1 MSETAAPTLRSLFD
15 ACVDLTPDARAAFL
29 AAHCRDAGLRA
40 RVENLLRADQD
51 EQLPF
56 ARDAA
61 EAARAI
67 GVPDAGLVLPPGTR
81 IGPFEILSVLGEGGS
96 STVFRAQRDSA
107 GVRQPVALKIL
118 SRGVYS
124 SDSQRQ
130 FRRERQALAQ
140 LTHPGIARL
149 IEGGVTDAGVAYI
162 ALELVDGLAIT
173 AYARQWSI
181 GLRERLLLFVQVC
194 RAVEAAHRALIVH
207 RDLKPSN
214 VLVAAGGNVKLLDF
228 GIAKLLESE
237 DGEERTRLPMLTPAY
252 AAPEQHANGS
262 VTTATDVYAL
272 GVLLGEL
279 LTGQRLRSEQRASGA
294 VPDDAASGV
303 LPDTPAATRRALRGD
318 LDNILRKAIDA
329 APERRYASAGAL
341 AEDVE
346 RQLEGKPVA
355 AHPPSRW
362 YRTRKFIQRHRA
374 GVAMAAAF
382 LLAIVAALGAAVW
395 QAQVAT
401 QQARIARVH
410 AQRAEAIQA
419 FLADVFHANSA
430 NQRDPVKARQTTAR
444 ELLDLGAKSIDKELA
459 DAPEAK
465 LRLVQLFGGLYDDLY
480 LYDSAV
486 PLRRSEV
493 ELSRRLYGET
503 SRETAAA
510 LLDLA
515 GSVYPSSD
523 SAPFAA
529 TLDETGAILDRLGD
543 DTSALRGSLL
553 RKLAVLHQDTN
564 VPRAI
569 DYAQRSVDVF
579 EREQPPSPE
588 LAESLSNLGWL
599 LDHAGRSREAI
610 AVLQRA
616 VDLVVARNTPGGPDL
631 PRNLAYLSD
640 AQQHALDLAGAERN
654 ARAALQGIQAVN
666 GDEPAD
672 TPYFQMRLGK
682 LLWRTGRAKAGID
695 LLTEAKTLVAK
706 EGKSSDDPGQPMWVQ
721 FMRGQALAQGG
732 EPAEGLEEIRAAV
745 AACRKSEPDA
755 VFLAQ
760 FLEAQAAALIDL
772 SRYDDA
778 QTALDEAQK
787 IHATH
792 GEGASTDAVMT
803 HVLLQAHLALARGD
817 NAGAQ
822 ALVDGVPDTDA
833 LGWLGL
839 ERALLAADVEL
850 AQRHAAAAAQRA
862 AHVRQRIEQA
872 GLAHYLP
879 LQLAQADLIGGR
891 AERAQGHHETAQALL
906 HSALAL
912 RQGALLPGSPRIAEA
927 RAALQEAL

>member
-1 MSETAAPTLRSLFD
+1 MSEAATPTLRNLFD
-15 ACVDLTPDARAAFL
+15 ACADLPPDARAAYL
-29 AAHCRDAGLRA
+29 TAHCGDDALRV
-40 RVENLLRADQD
+40 RVESLLRADQG

-56 ARDAA
+56 PRDAA

-67 GVPDAGLVLPPGTR
+67 GMPDADFALPPGTL

-107 GVRQPVALKIL
+107 GVRQQVALKIL

-124 SDSQRQ
+124 GDSQRQ
-130 FRRERQALAQ
+130 FRRERQALTQ

-149 IEGGVTDAGVAYI
+149 IEGGVTDGGIAYI
-162 ALELVDGLAIT
+162 ALELVDGLPIT
-173 AYARQWSI
+173 AYARHWRI

-214 VLVAAGGNVKLLDF
+214 VFVAADGNVKLLDF
-228 GIAKLLESE
+228 GIAKLLQTE
-237 DGEERTRLPMLTPAY
+237 DEEHTRLPMLTPAY
-252 AAPEQHANGS
+252 AAPEQHANGP

-279 LTGQRLRSEQRASGA
+279 LTGQRLRGEQRASTI
-294 VPDDAASGV
+294 VDDDAAAGV

-341 AEDVE
+341 AEDIE
-346 RQLEGKPVA
+346 RQLDGKPVA

-410 AQRAEAIQA
+410 AQRAEAVQA

-493 ELSRRLYGET
+493 ELSRRLYGES

-529 TLDETGAILDRLGD
+529 TLDETGIILDRLGD
-543 DTSALRGSLL
+543 VTSALRGSLL
-553 RKLAVLHQDTN
+553 RKLAVLHQDTD

-569 DYAQRSVDVF
+569 DYAQRSVNVF

-599 LDHAGRSREAI
+599 LDHAGRSGEAI

-616 VDLVVARNTPGGPDL
+616 ADLVVARNTPGGPDL

-640 AQQHALDLAGAERN
+640 AQQHALELAGAERN
-654 ARAALQGIQAVN
+654 ARAALEGIKAVN

-682 LLWRTGRAKAGID
+682 LLWRTGRAKEGID
-695 LLTEAKTLVAK
+695 LLTEAKTLVAR
-706 EGKSSDDPGQPMWVQ
+706 ENKSNDDPGQPMWVQ

-755 VFLAQ
+755 VFLSQ
-760 FLEAQAAALIDL
+760 FLEAQATALIDL
-772 SRYDDA
+772 SRYGDA

-787 IHATH
+787 IHAAH
-792 GEGASTDAVMT
+792 GEGAGTDAGMT
-803 HVLLQAHLALARGD
+803 HVLLRARLALARGD
-817 NAGAQ
+817 SAAAQ
-822 ALVDGVPDTDA
+822 ALVDGVRDTDA

-891 AERAQGHHETAQALL
+891 AERAQGHRETAQALL

-912 RQGALLPGSPRIAEA
+912 RQGALLPGSPQIAQA
-927 RAALQEAL
+927 RAALQEVP